1 MHASRLLLV
10 EDDDDV
16 AEIFIEILVS
26 EGYKVD
32 RAANGAEGLRCLRTR
47 SIPSLIL
54 LDWNMPVLN
63 GAEMVHFMRG
73 EPSWSKIP
81 IVLLTAANE
90 AKTKALA
97 LRAFG
102 YLKKPVNPDDLLR
115 MVNSVVR
122 QNATP
127 STSRSAVSD

>member
-1 MHASRLLLV
+1 MSPFRLSCSPHDPIHGWRLLLV

-32 RAANGAEGLRCLRTR
+32 RAANGAEGLSCLRTR
-47 SIPSLIL
+47 STPSLIL

-63 GAEMVHFMRG
+63 GAEMVHFMKG

-97 LRAFG
+97 L
-102 YLKKPVNPDDLLR
+102 
-115 MVNSVVR
+115 
-122 QNATP
+122 
-127 STSRSAVSD
+127 